1 MLSLDSAGSSASPCS
16 SSSSSS
22 PQLDEA
28 TATLLDSSLASS
40 EADDDQETEA
50 LLDNIERM
58 LNSMQDQQTVTGN
71 NQQFLPT
78 TIPPPQTTVNPTRSS
93 NSSTNRTIAIKPV
106 KLEPVDNHNKT
117 SVSGNFKKISPKI
130 APSTTPKIQPAPAPA
145 SQPVQQQL
153 AVLTTLPT
161 TCAPIIITT
170 ATSEQ
175 ATEPKTKRARPA
187 ADQLVKS
194 AVTVPPTTTLI
205 LMPNATVTSP
215 SVKTQP
221 LTPAASSPII
231 LNAAPP
237 SNSPSNLDVNINSLL
252 TL

>member
-58 LNSMQDQQTVTGN
+58 LNSMQDQQTVTP
-71 NQQFLPT
+71 NQLLPT
-78 TIPPPQTTVNPTRSS
+78 TIPPQTTVNPTRSS

-106 KLEPVDNHNKT
+106 KLEPVDNQSLANNKT

-130 APSTTPKIQPAPAPA
+130 APSTTPKIQPAPA

-175 ATEPKTKRARPA
+175 ANEPKTKRARPA

-205 LMPNATVTSP
+205 LMPNATATSP

-252 TL
+252 Y

>member
-58 LNSMQDQQTVTGN
+58 LNSMQDQQTVTAN
-71 NQQFLPT
+71 NQFLPT
-78 TIPPPQTTVNPTRSS
+78 TIPPPQTTVNPARSS

-106 KLEPVDNHNKT
+106 KLEPVDNHSKT

-130 APSTTPKIQPAPAPA
+130 APSTTPKIQPAPV

-175 ATEPKTKRARPA
+175 ATEPKTKRVRPA
-187 ADQLVKS
+187 TDQLVKS

-205 LMPNATVTSP
+205 LMPNTTATSP

-237 SNSPSNLDVNINSLL
+237 SNSPSNLDVNIYSLL
-252 TL
+252 F